1 MTSKGWVP
9 ALAIS
14 VALCGCA
21 AAPKVQVR
29 GDRTL
34 PPAGSYR
41 MAAGGQTDALVA
53 ERLAKS
59 GYAPAPADGAA
70 AYTIQAAYSVRPIE
84 VGAYVPGDTAANAPK
99 AVLAE
104 GGKAGRWPSSKR
116 QAYSLTLDI
125 SETATGKPLYRSTAA
140 SQAPINDASRL
151 PALLAAAAVP

>member
-9 ALAIS
+9 ALVLS

-21 AAPKVQVR
+21 SAPKVQVT

-34 PPAGSYR
+34 PPAASYR
-41 MAAGGQTDALVA
+41 MAAGGPTDALVA

-59 GYAPAPADGAA
+59 GYTPAPADGAA
-70 AYTIQAAYSVRPIE
+70 AYTIQSAYAVRPIE

-99 AVLAE
+99 AVLAAS
-104 GGKAGRWPSSKR
+104 GKAGAWPASKR

-140 SQAPINDASRL
+140 SQASINQAPKL